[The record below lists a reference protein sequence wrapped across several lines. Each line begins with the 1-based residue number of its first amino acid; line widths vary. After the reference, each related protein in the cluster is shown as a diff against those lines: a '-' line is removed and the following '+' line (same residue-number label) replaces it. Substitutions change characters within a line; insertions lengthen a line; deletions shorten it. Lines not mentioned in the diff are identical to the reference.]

1 VAPDALASGGGC
13 GTSIEVGRA
22 RRVRDVTVQ
31 GIAGR
36 RKPSGGLILDAEG
49 NLYGVT
55 SSGGANG
62 AGTLFKVDPIGA
74 ETVLSSRD
82 GTGGEPNADL
92 GQWTRPVIS
101 TAQQLAVYWQ

>member
-1 VAPDALASGGGC
+1 MAAVEQVLKF
-13 GTSIEVGRA
+13 GRA

-74 ETVLSSRD
+74 ETVLSSMD